1 MQHHRSSQLARSA
14 GELVTVSPL
23 FSYLKGIV
31 AKRVAFGVLCLL
43 PFIYE
48 SGFAMKFLVHLFVLL
63 LVVASVGCGAN
74 EEAVKTY
81 DVSDVEQ
88 LLIDHPELADPPPPE
103 FRVED

>member
-1 MQHHRSSQLARSA
+1 
-14 GELVTVSPL
+14 
-23 FSYLKGIV
+23 
-31 AKRVAFGVLCLL
+31 
-43 PFIYE
+43 
-48 SGFAMKFLVHLFVLL
+48 MKFLVHLFVLL